1 MSVSSTQ
8 IIMLRWEIFIM
19 ANGMEK
25 RRFKRMKADLKL
37 NVSSLFNQD
46 NKEIKNLDSPIT
58 VTNISE
64 GGIAFES
71 KSMLPINFY
80 FNAALNLGFEPDT
93 LYSVIKIIRSQPIEG
108 TDNYLY
114 GCEFVGMAPIL
125 GYIFD
130 EYEAELEK
138 E

>member
-1 MSVSSTQ
+1 
-8 IIMLRWEIFIM
+8 M
-19 ANGMEK
+19 ANGIEK
-25 RRFKRMKADLKL
+25 RRFKRMKADLTL

-46 NKEIKNLDSPIT
+46 NMEIKNLDSPIK
-58 VTNISE
+58 VINISE

-80 FNAALNLGFEPDT
+80 FNAALNLGSETDT
-93 LYSVIKIIRSQPIEG
+93 LYSVVKIIRSRPIEG

-130 EYEAELEK
+130 EYEAEIEAGK

>member
-1 MSVSSTQ
+1 
-8 IIMLRWEIFIM
+8 M
-19 ANGMEK
+19 ANGIEK
-25 RRFKRMKADLKL
+25 RRFKRMKADLSL
-37 NVSSLFNQD
+37 NVSSLFKQD
-46 NKEIKNLDSPIT
+46 NMEIKNLDSPIK
-58 VTNISE
+58 VINISE

-80 FNAALNLGFEPDT
+80 FNAALNLD
-93 LYSVIKIIRSQPIEG
+93 SVVKIIRSQAIEG

-130 EYEAELEK
+130 EYEAKIEAGK
-138 E
+138 

>member
-1 MSVSSTQ
+1 
-8 IIMLRWEIFIM
+8 M
-19 ANGMEK
+19 ANGIEK

-80 FNAALNLGFEPDT
+80 FNAALNLGSEPDT

-125 GYIFD
+125 GYIFN

>member
-1 MSVSSTQ
+1 
-8 IIMLRWEIFIM
+8 M
-19 ANGMEK
+19 ANGIEK
-25 RRFKRMKADLKL
+25 RRFKRMKADLRL

-80 FNAALNLGFEPDT
+80 LT
-93 LYSVIKIIRSQPIEG
+93 LH
-108 TDNYLY
+108 L
-114 GCEFVGMAPIL
+114 IL
-125 GYIFD
+125 VLKQTPCIV
-130 EYEAELEK
+130 L
-138 E
+138 

>member
-1 MSVSSTQ
+1 
-8 IIMLRWEIFIM
+8 M
-19 ANGMEK
+19 ANGIEK
-25 RRFKRMKADLKL
+25 RRFKRMKADLSL
-37 NVSSLFNQD
+37 NVSSLFKQD
-46 NKEIKNLDSPIT
+46 NMEIKNLDSPIK
-58 VTNISE
+58 VINISE

-80 FNAALNLGFEPDT
+80 FNAALNLGSETDT
-93 LYSVIKIIRSQPIEG
+93 LYSIRSQAIEG

-130 EYEAELEK
+130 EYEAKIEAGK
-138 E
+138 